1 MEKKIPSW
9 KTLFQ
14 ITEALELAALR
25 KDARSHNRL
34 YGSLT
39 FSQSRV
45 CVALIRLLEKQPS
58 GVSLK
63 ELAAE
68 LKISPGAT
76 SELVEELVRKGI
88 VSRTQNEN
96 DRRSVSIRFLDNV
109 MALHQ
114 SASREIER
122 TYRKML
128 DVLSGEEQRE
138 WERLL
143 ETIIKGYHS
152 GKGQN

>member
-1 MEKKIPSW
+1 MEKKEPSW

-14 ITEALELAALR
+14 ITEVLELAALR
-25 KDARSHNRL
+25 RDARTNNRL

-45 CVALIRLLEKQPS
+45 CVALIRLLEKRPS

-68 LKISPGAT
+68 LEISPGAA

-96 DRRSVSIRFLDNV
+96 DRRSVSIKFFDNI
-109 MALHQ
+109 MAMHKA
-114 SASREIER
+114 ASREIEC

-128 DVLSGEEQRE
+128 KNLTEEERLQ
-138 WERLL
+138 WDRLL
-143 ETIIKGYHS
+143 EKIIQKYS
-152 GKGQN
+152 IEKRKD